1 MCLAIPYHSVQGGS
15 LLLTIGSQDPGYS
28 STQLKVWEVQK
39 LDSMATTLAPSSSSN
54 ASSTSSTLPAASSAG
69 PRGGT
74 GAAQPASSSA
84 GLGSSSTDPN
94 RANPGSKAPPQGA
107 SGGAANAGAA
117 SVQLPAPNA
126 AMLKSCR
133 VFGPGYAEAEVTAL
147 AAAVS
152 HQGGR
157 VTVAVGL
164 SSGMVYVLAGD
175 LTGEGRAVSLAQDAE
190 RMGAK
195 VEPQLKIT
203 SRYSA
208 NYAYERSERRKCI
221 CPWCT

>member
-1 MCLAIPYHSVQGGS
+1 MQGGS

-39 LDSMATTLAPSSSSN
+39 LDSMAASLAPSSSSN
-54 ASSTSSTLPAASSAG
+54 TSSTSSTLPAASGAG

-74 GAAQPASSSA
+74 GAAQASSSSV
-84 GLGSSSTDPN
+84 GQGSASTDPN

-107 SGGAANAGAA
+107 SGGAANGGTA
-117 SVQLPAPNA
+117 SVQLPAPNSA
-126 AMLKSCR
+126 LLKSCR

-152 HQGGR
+152 HQGAR

-164 SSGMVYVLAGD
+164 SSGMVYVLAGE
-175 LTGEGRAVSLAQDAE
+175 LTGEGRAARLGKDAE
-190 RMGAK
+190 
-195 VEPQLKIT
+195 
-203 SRYSA
+203 
-208 NYAYERSERRKCI
+208 
-221 CPWCT
+221 